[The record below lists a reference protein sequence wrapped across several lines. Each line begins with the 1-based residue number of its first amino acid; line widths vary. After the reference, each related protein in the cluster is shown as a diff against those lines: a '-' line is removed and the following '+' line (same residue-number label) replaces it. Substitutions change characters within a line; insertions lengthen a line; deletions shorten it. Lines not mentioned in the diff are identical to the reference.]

1 LQGELLG
8 RGVQVEEVVGDGL
21 DRLVRGRAP
30 LQATFGFA
38 RGLRSLSQGR
48 ADFTLWPAGHEVVE
62 EAVLRERGLV

>member
-1 LQGELLG
+1 
-8 RGVQVEEVVGDGL
+8 
-21 DRLVRGRAP
+21 